1 MDQGSTVML
10 QDPFRTVKKWKKVQI
25 LGPFNSGT
33 NLLHQ
38 ILDQAYK
45 VEVGP
50 IGSTII
56 WKHTIMDAAKVGK
69 LKKNRVEGKVLGDD
83 VLKIVMVR
91 DPYFWLRS
99 LGKKRY
105 TLESF
110 SRSPD
115 NINDLIV
122 SECKLRS
129 RRYAN
134 CVELWNAYY
143 GNYLKHL
150 SPFSSTLYIRYEQ
163 LIFEPER
170 VIGVISKYLQ
180 LRPMYTQM
188 SEIMKIMQPPSNS
201 RAKNYKDAVKYNAT
215 AENRVDQ
222 YSPEVIKFIGDKLDK
237 NLMEKL
243 GYTIYFGAK

>member
-1 MDQGSTVML
+1 MDQTASIVL
-10 QDPFRTVKKWKKVQI
+10 QDPHISAKKWGKVQI

-38 ILDQAYK
+38 ILSKAYK

-56 WKHTIMDAAKVGK
+56 WKHTIMDATMMEQLGRD
-69 LKKNRVEGKVLGDD
+69 LVEGKVLGDD
-83 VLKIVMVR
+83 ILKIVMVR

-99 LGKKRY
+99 LQGKKRY
-105 TLESF
+105 TLESMAGNVG
-110 SRSPD
+110 D
-115 NINDLIV
+115 INDVIV
-122 SECKLRS
+122 SGCKLREN
-129 RRYAN
+129 RYAN

-143 GNYLKHL
+143 SNYIAHL
-150 SPFSSTLYIRYEQ
+150 SPLSTLFIRYEQ

-180 LRPMYTQM
+180 LRSKYNKM
-188 SEIMKIMQPPSNS
+188 SKIMKIMQPPSNS
-201 RAKNYKDAVKYNAT
+201 RAKNYKDAIKYNSV

-222 YSPEVIKFIGDKLDK
+222 YSPEAIKFIGEKLDK
-237 NLMEKL
+237 ELTGKL
-243 GYTIYFGAK
+243 GYTIY